1 MCVTVKT
8 EKFIKCL
15 NMEMLL
21 YPLICHLVLAPGNF
35 LNSTIETFSKSCL
48 TVLDFQL
55 YGFIAKPILLKVM
68 SEFSHVYD
76 KLLDFGE
83 I

>member
-1 MCVTVKT
+1 
-8 EKFIKCL
+8 
-15 NMEMLL
+15 
-21 YPLICHLVLAPGNF
+21 
-35 LNSTIETFSKSCL
+35 L